1 MALHPVHQTNH
12 LPPRFRPA
20 LFQRPAPAISH
31 PDQDH
36 RDDFIAAQEIL
47 TTQINDLKNEYLK
60 DKLGLEKDV
69 IISKEPDE
77 DDYENNE
84 EE

>member
-1 MALHPVHQTNH
+1 MPVNKEMLAQAVDAFDN
-12 LPPRFRPA
+12 
-20 LFQRPAPAISH
+20 
-31 PDQDH
+31 
-36 RDDFIAAQEIL
+36 DDFIAAQEIL